1 MSGAARDQC
10 LGDGALTDGLS
21 LSSSPSVGYVYQTV
35 DGFVNNIAPDLFRLR
50 MRGVMTMTQGPLA
63 AKRRERK
70 GLPAYPLGE

>member
-1 MSGAARDQC
+1 
-10 LGDGALTDGLS
+10 
-21 LSSSPSVGYVYQTV
+21 VGYVYQTV